1 MSFLDPGFSAT
12 VTWLGCV
19 GDRESSLRS
28 AERRDLLVSF
38 SGIEGESHSGLTRP
52 ACVRVEAL
60 YETGT
65 EIRNTRQITI
75 VSDEEL
81 RIIAAKMGLD
91 RIDPGLLGA
100 NIVVRGIPALTLVPP
115 GSRLQFGQGATVT
128 VDMEN
133 LPCNLP
139 AREIEAEAPGF
150 GKRFKAAAANRR
162 GVTAWVE
169 REGVIRHGEEVRLLV
184 PAQPNWPH
192 AAGGANGDP
201 GVAAQG

>member
-1 MSFLDPGFSAT
+1 MSFLEPGFNAT
-12 VTWLGCV
+12 VAWLGRV
-19 GDRESSLRS
+19 GNRESSLRS
-28 AERRDLLVSF
+28 SECGDLRVSF

-60 YETGT
+60 YDSGT

-75 VSDEEL
+75 VSEEEL
-81 RIIAAKMGLD
+81 AVIAAEMGLN

-100 NIVVRGIPALTLVPP
+100 NIAVRGIPSLTLVPP
-115 GSRLQFGQGATVT
+115 GSRLQFEPGATVT

-139 AREIEAEAPGF
+139 AREIEAETPGF
-150 GKRFKAAAANRR
+150 GKRFKAAAGNRR

-169 REGVIRHGEEVRLLV
+169 REGLIRKGDGVALFV
-184 PAQPNWPH
+184 PSQPNWPH
-192 AAGGANGDP
+192 AAGGAIG
-201 GVAAQG
+201 GARVAA